1 MKYLFLLLSS
11 LAFAQQTKFVD
22 FKSVSGQ
29 LTLQREI
36 YCGFGTLLVGGV
48 KPNWYHKIDAQN
60 MSFTA
65 VKLNDMPV
73 PYLNTAKQLQI
84 IYSFKRVKM
93 KLVLNTQQHL
103 SRLCI
108 S

>member
-1 MKYLFLLLSS
+1 
-11 LAFAQQTKFVD
+11 
-22 FKSVSGQ
+22 
-29 LTLQREI
+29 
-36 YCGFGTLLVGGV
+36 
-48 KPNWYHKIDAQN
+48 

-84 IYSFKRVKM
+84 IFRLKGKNEIS
-93 KLVLNTQQHL
+93 LNIQQHL

>member
-1 MKYLFLLLSS
+1 VLNPID
-11 LAFAQQTKFVD
+11 T
-22 FKSVSGQ
+22 
-29 LTLQREI
+29 I
-36 YCGFGTLLVGGV
+36 
-48 KPNWYHKIDAQN
+48 KIDAQN

-65 VKLNDMPV
+65 ELNDMPV

-84 IYSFKRVKM
+84 IFRLKGKM
-93 KLVLNTQQHL
+93 KLVLNIQQHL

>member
-1 MKYLFLLLSS
+1 

-29 LTLQREI
+29 LTLECKKRNLRVRHYSLEVLNPI
-36 YCGFGTLLVGGV
+36 DTI
-48 KPNWYHKIDAQN
+48 KIDAQN

-65 VKLNDMPV
+65 ELNDMPV

-84 IYSFKRVKM
+84 IFPFRAK
-93 KLVLNTQQHL
+93 
-103 SRLCI
+103 
-108 S
+108 

>member
-1 MKYLFLLLSS
+1 
-11 LAFAQQTKFVD
+11 
-22 FKSVSGQ
+22 
-29 LTLQREI
+29 
-36 YCGFGTLLVGGV
+36 
-48 KPNWYHKIDAQN
+48 

-73 PYLNTAKQLQI
+73 PYLNTAKHYKLFI
-84 IYSFKRVKM
+84 RLKRVKM